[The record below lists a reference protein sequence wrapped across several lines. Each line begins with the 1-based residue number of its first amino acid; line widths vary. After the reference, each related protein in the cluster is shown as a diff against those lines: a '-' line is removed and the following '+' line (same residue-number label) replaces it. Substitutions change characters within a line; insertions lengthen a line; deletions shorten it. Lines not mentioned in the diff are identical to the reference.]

1 MEINLLVVQM
11 INVFFMEYWL
21 YKNITILYKIE
32 NCHKR
37 CIYSSKFTYDE
48 KYILSCSQDNSIGL
62 YELNEEKNKI
72 IYKENLNNAHK
83 YDVNYIECNSSSNLI
98 LSCSDDS
105 SIKIWRI
112 KEK

>member
-1 MEINLLVVQM
+1 MWNIDFTTKEP
-11 INVFFMEYWL
+11 

-37 CIYSSKFTYDE
+37 CIYSSKFTFDE
-48 KYILSCSQDNSIGL
+48 KYILSSSQDNSIGL

-105 SIKIWRI
+105 SIKIWKI
-112 KEK
+112 KEN